1 MALPPSENAAAKA
14 VGGLSQQHINS
25 IPSLD
30 DINIHAMDGM
40 HSLIPEQNQ
49 KMQQQDFAQ
58 MQREQ
63 KKLLE
68 LQKQSVWW
76 VKPEEVDRY
85 LLMFNHFDQQGQ
97 GSLETSQVQ
106 AAF

>member
-1 MALPPSENAAAKA
+1 MLALPPSEKSASA

-30 DINIHAMDGM
+30 DINIHAIDGM

-49 KMQQQDFAQ
+49 KMQQQDMAH

-76 VKPEEVDRY
+76 VKSEEVERY
-85 LLMFNHFDQQGQ
+85 LQMFNHFD
-97 GSLETSQVQ
+97 
-106 AAF
+106 